1 MKIGVYGGS
10 FNPVH
15 GGHINLAET
24 AVKSLELDKLFIV
37 PVGKPWYKE
46 DNNLISGEHRINMCD
61 LAFKNVP
68 NTEVLDYEINKTE
81 RNYTVS
87 TIHWLKSHYANAEF
101 YVIMGGDMFLT
112 LKNWRCFDELK
123 GMVKF
128 CAAERSFGNDEEMTE
143 CKKYLEE
150 NGAEVKLIPLDI
162 VEISSSEIRKSIEE
176 GKKPEYLTDGVYSY
190 IQQNKLYGYK
200 DDYIYPFEEF
210 KKLLK
215 TKVEEKRY
223 IHSVNVA
230 ECAGHLA
237 EKYGYNV
244 HMARTAGIL
253 HDICKRMDI
262 DEQIKLIKASRV
274 KWDELTFEKKK
285 ILHGLSAA
293 EYIFNDLGVYN
304 TDIIDAVR
312 YHTTGRPAMTLLEKI
327 VYVADAISAER
338 DYPDVDVVREYAEND
353 LDKAVAYIAYYTLDK
368 LYKSRESIT
377 EITVTTFNYYCA
389 N

>member
-15 GGHINLAET
+15 GGHINLAEA
-24 AVKSLELDKLFIV
+24 AVETLGLDRLFIV
-37 PVGKPWYKE
+37 PVGKPWYKD

-61 LAFKNVP
+61 LAFKDVP
-68 NTEVLDYEINKTE
+68 NTEVLDYEINKKE

-87 TIHWLKSHYANAEF
+87 TIHWLKSNYANAEF
-101 YVIMGGDMFLT
+101 YVIMGADMFQT
-112 LKNWRCFDELK
+112 LKNWRCFEELK
-123 GMVKF
+123 SMVKF
-128 CAAERSFGNDEEMTE
+128 CVAARNCDNNKEISEY
-143 CKKYLEE
+143 KKTLEQI
-150 NGAEVKLIPLDI
+150 GADVIVLPVDV
-162 VEISSSEIRKSIEE
+162 VEISSSEIRKSIEKGE
-176 GKKPEYLTDGVYSY
+176 KPEYLTEKVYSY
-190 IQQNKLYGYK
+190 IKQNKLYGY
-200 DDYIYPFEEF
+200 DRDYIYPFEDFRE
-210 KKLLK
+210 LLK

-244 HMARTAGIL
+244 HMAKVAGIL

-293 EYIFNDLGVYN
+293 EYIFNELGVYN
-304 TDIIDAVR
+304 TDIINAVR
-312 YHTTGRPAMTLLEKI
+312 YHTTGRPAMGLLEKI
-327 VYVADAISAER
+327 VYIADAISAER
-338 DYPDVDVVREYAEND
+338 DYPDVDVVRAYAEED
-353 LDKAVAYIAYYTLDK
+353 LDKAAGYIAYYTLDK

-389 N
+389 D